1 MCCSVI
7 EFRYY
12 QEILEEV
19 NIEIHDLFQD
29 EEISAE
35 LHSNGFMDVVTF
47 LGKEIWNSEED
58 FRPYLDE
65 ENNIMIDLKLH
76 IYQQV
81 NNLLEKLS
89 MIQIGEQGVHY
100 A

>member
-1 MCCSVI
+1 MSFTSI
-7 EFRYY
+7 PFGDY

-19 NIEIHDLFQD
+19 NIEIYDLFQD
-29 EEISAE
+29 TEISVE
-35 LHSNGFMDVVTF
+35 LHSNGLMDVITF

-58 FRPYLDE
+58 VRPYIDE
-65 ENNIMIDLKLH
+65 EKDSMIDLKLH